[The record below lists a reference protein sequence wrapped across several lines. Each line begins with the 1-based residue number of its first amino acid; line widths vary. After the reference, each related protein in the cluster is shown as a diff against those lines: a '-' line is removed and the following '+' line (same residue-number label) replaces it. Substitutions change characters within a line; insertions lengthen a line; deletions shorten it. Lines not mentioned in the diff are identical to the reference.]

1 MSVWVR
7 AEKHRV
13 ANMGVRRPHVAV
25 GGMWFDVSRDNRSIQ
40 TVKKKY
46 ELRKKREN
54 SKNGGQWNSIL
65 VKNIGRAMC

>member
-1 MSVWVR
+1 
-7 AEKHRV
+7 
-13 ANMGVRRPHVAV
+13 MGVRCPHVAV
-25 GGMWFDVSRDNRSIQ
+25 RGMALGVTRDNRWIK
-40 TVKKKY
+40 TKKKKY